1 MYLWIDPWIRKL
13 GYALINA
20 DRTIVD
26 AGVLILDVKSPTRM
40 DQFARMHEI
49 YEFFDKLVKKHPIRA
64 VAIEKLYFTHSNQSN
79 AEFVYG
85 IRWALAML
93 FRKHTIPIHEWT
105 PPQLKKYITW
115 NGLASKEA
123 MVRMITK
130 LYGLQEAPKWHDT
143 ADALGLAWIVSRQ

>member
-1 MYLWIDPWIRKL
+1 MYLGIDPGIRKL
-13 GYALINA
+13 GYALINP

-26 AGVLILDVKSPTRM
+26 AWVLLLEVKSPTRM

-49 YEFFDKLVKKHPIRA
+49 YEFFDKMIKKQPIRW

-85 IRWALAML
+85 VRGALAML

-105 PPQLKKYITW
+105 PQELKKYITGSW
-115 NGLASKEA
+115 TASKDA
-123 MVRMITK
+123 MQRMIVK
-130 LYGLQEAPKWHDT
+130 LYQLEETPKRHDT
-143 ADALGLAWIVSRQ
+143 SDALWLARLLSR